1 MDDAADQV
9 EDALDDVS
17 EQANEILEGVGN
29 LFNKD

>member
-1 MDDAADQV
+1 V